1 MKKKIQKLGLNP
13 DNSIVIGSGI
23 LEALRLR
30 KSKDIDIVATQEI
43 YGSLKKS
50 GKFTVLENHGP
61 EILADDKFEIGTSWT
76 VLGKSYRFQDFIDK
90 SIIVDGVRYITLNF
104 LYKAKKSWIRR
115 KNARQKDI
123 EDVKLIEAHMS

>member
-50 GKFTVLENHGP
+50 GKFTVLENHGR

-76 VLGKSYRFQDFIDK
+76 VLVKSYRFQDFIDK

>member
-50 GKFTVLENHGP
+50 GKFTVLENHGR